1 MSIIQAM
8 QSVLTIFLMIGLGF
22 FLTRIKILNP
32 DIGSVFSKIV
42 INVSL
47 PCFMIYNLLTTFS
60 LDSLISSSNMIL
72 IPLLSMLINFFLSF
86 IISKFLNID
95 KSIRGTF
102 YCMFSLSN
110 TIFVGLPVSVS
121 LFGTE
126 SIPYVLIYYIVNTLL
141 FWSVGVY
148 FIKKDGGHID
158 EVFSLKNTIKDL
170 CTPPLIS
177 FIIAIILIVTRITPP
192 KFIMDTCMY
201 MGSLTTPL
209 PLLFIGIT
217 LHELSLKDLKIDLTS
232 LTVLI
237 GRFIISP
244 LVVAL
249 LMRNTYFP
257 LLTQKV
263 FIIIAAMP
271 VMTQVAII
279 CKVYDAD
286 YKFATTIGSLS
297 TIMSLIFIPIYMVL
311 FSI

>member
-1 MSIIQAM
+1 MPIMQAL
-8 QSVLTIFLMIGLGF
+8 QSVLTIFLIIGLGF
-22 FLTRIKILNP
+22 FLTKIKILNP
-32 DIGSVFSKIV
+32 DVGSIFSKIV
-42 INVSL
+42 IKVSL

-60 LDSLISSSNMIL
+60 LESLISSSNML
-72 IPLLSMLINFFLSF
+72 FIPFISMLINFFLGF
-86 IISKFLNID
+86 IISKFLNVD
-95 KSIRGTF
+95 KNIRGTF

-110 TIFVGLPVSVS
+110 TIFIGLPVSVS
-121 LFGTE
+121 LFGNE

-148 FIKKDGGHID
+148 FIKKDGGHI
-158 EVFSLKNTIKDL
+158 EKTFSIKNVLKNL
-170 CTPPLIS
+170 CTPPLIA
-177 FIIAIILIVTRITPP
+177 FIVAIILISFKITPP
-192 KFIMDTCMY
+192 KFVMDTCMY

-217 LHELSLKDLKIDLTS
+217 LHELSLKDLKLDLTG

-244 LVVAL
+244 MVVAL
-249 LMRNTYFP
+249 LMRNTYLP
-257 LLTQKV
+257 LLTQEV

-286 YKFATTIGSLS
+286 YKFATSIGSLS
-297 TIMSLIFIPIYMVL
+297 TILSLIFIPIYMLL